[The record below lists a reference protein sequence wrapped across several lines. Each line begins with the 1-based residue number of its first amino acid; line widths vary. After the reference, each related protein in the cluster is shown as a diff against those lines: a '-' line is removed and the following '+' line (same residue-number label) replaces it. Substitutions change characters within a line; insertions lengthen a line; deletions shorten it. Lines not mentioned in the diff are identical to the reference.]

1 MCCLFGIIDYGKS
14 LSLHQKE
21 HILTVLSR
29 ECEVRGVDATGIA
42 YNGQEKLHIYKRPL
56 PAHKM
61 KFRVLSDTSV
71 IMGHTRMTTQ
81 GSEQKN
87 RNNHPFRGKT
97 FALAHNGIIENDRE
111 LRKSENL
118 PPTDIETDSYIAVQL
133 LERSDT
139 LTLDSLRDMAE
150 LLSGTFTITVLD
162 DCDNLYFIR
171 GSNSMCLYH
180 WENRGLYLYA
190 STEEILLGALKN
202 LRFSLGKPK
211 EVVLR
216 AGDILRIDKSGELT
230 YSSFTMKPMYT
241 RPYSF
246 ALWDYYPSCIKAEES
261 YLDDLYSISGT
272 FGYTRED
279 IDALLAEG
287 ITLEEIEEYFY
298 SMVPYEL

>member
-1 MCCLFGIIDYGKS
+1 MCCLFGIIDYGKN
-14 LSLHQKE
+14 LSVSQKE
-21 HILTVLSR
+21 HILTVLSK
-29 ECEVRGVDATGIA
+29 ECELRGVDATGIA

-61 KFRVLSDTSV
+61 RFHVMPDTTI

-81 GSEQKN
+81 GSELKN

-133 LERSDT
+133 LERSDS
-139 LTLDSLRDMAE
+139 LNFDSLRDMAE

-171 GSNSMCLYH
+171 GSNPMCLYH
-180 WENRGLYLYA
+180 WESRGLYLYA
-190 STEEILLGALKN
+190 STEEILLGALRN

-230 YSSFTMKPMYT
+230 YSNFTMKPMYT

-246 ALWDYYPSCIKAEES
+246 ALWDYYPFCIKAEES
-261 YLDDLYSISGT
+261 YMDDLYSISGA

-279 IDALLAEG
+279 IDALLEEG
-287 ITLEEIEEYFY
+287 ITPEEIEEYFY
-298 SMVPYEL
+298 GMVPYEL